1 MDTASAKHDSL
12 EIARFNMVEQQIRP
26 AEVLDPRVLDLI
38 AELPREDFVPD
49 EYRNLAFSDVNIPIG
64 HNQTMLKPIQEA
76 RFLQALNL
84 QPTDKVLE
92 IGTGSG
98 FMTAML
104 AKLAAQ
110 VISVEIIPELAE
122 RAKAKLAAHN
132 ITNVTV
138 ESGDAAQGWDK
149 HAPYDA
155 VVVTGSLPILPASF
169 KTQLAING
177 RLCVTL
183 GKAPVMTVYL
193 ITRVGEQQ
201 WAEEALFETLI
212 PTLQNAQQPDAF
224 VF

>member
-155 VVVTGSLPILPASF
+155 VVVTGSLPILPESF
-169 KTQLAING
+169 
-177 RLCVTL
+177 
-183 GKAPVMTVYL
+183 
-193 ITRVGEQQ
+193 
-201 WAEEALFETLI
+201 
-212 PTLQNAQQPDAF
+212 PTPTPWQR
-224 VF
+224 